1 MPVKLLSSTIIGL
14 NEFSQDPLSALQGA
28 ERGTLAVF
36 NNNAPVMYALTAG
49 RLAELLAAEAALKHP
64 TDVALDDQ
72 FFEPSAAAIPPV
84 FRAPAGKFPMYN
96 GWQPDADFLRQA
108 AVWGIALNE
117 PVSEEELAA
126 FTAYWQA
133 EGRVFHHIQWQQ
145 KLARSLQ
152 TGRVN
157 KYGQTRRDLTEVAE
171 PDRQTPSGFR
181 GE

>member
-14 NEFSQDPLSALQGA
+14 NEFSQNPLSALRDA
-28 ERGTLAVF
+28 EQGTLAVF
-36 NNNAPVMYALTAG
+36 NNNTPVMYAVTAE

-64 TDVALDDQ
+64 ADVALDDQ
-72 FFEPSAAAIPPV
+72 FFEPSGAAMPV

-108 AVWGIALNE
+108 AVWGIALGE
-117 PVSEEELAA
+117 PVSDEELAA

-157 KYGQTRRDLTEVAE
+157 KFGQTRRDPTEVAQ
-171 PDRQTPSGFR
+171 PDRQTPNGFR